1 MLVRLDRV
9 EMLHLRYFVAVAEE
23 LNFSQ
28 AARKLH
34 IAASPLSQRIKD
46 LEHELKQQLFERS
59 THRVSLTPAGA
70 ALLPLARDVLERFN
84 AIPWKVREASTGRR
98 APLLLGMPAGVHP
111 LLRERVLALA
121 DAVEDRFDL
130 KRWPGVSADLVA
142 AVVDGRLAL
151 TLARLPIS
159 DPALEVLPV
168 MTERLGVAVPAD
180 QFTGVEDVP
189 LAGLT
194 ELSYLPP
201 PGDGN
206 SSYFTE
212 LDSRLDAAGIKKRIR
227 LNTTDYTGITELISS
242 GIAFSIT
249 MLDPRSPMHRY
260 TMDNVT
266 VLPVTELDPS
276 LTTALT
282 WRKDR
287 ADNGADLSGLV
298 AAARRI
304 FVTPLTV

>member
-1 MLVRLDRV
+1 MTDPSWSGTYL
-9 EMLHLRYFVAVAEE
+9 EHLRKFVVVAEE

-84 AIPWKVREASTGRR
+84 AIPWKLREASTGRR
-98 APLLLGMPAGVHP
+98 TPLLLGMPAGVHP
-111 LLRERVLALA
+111 LLRERVIALSE
-121 DAVEDRFDL
+121 AVEDRYDL
-130 KRWPGVSADLVA
+130 KRWPGVSADLIA

-151 TLARLPIS
+151 TLARLPIA

-180 QFTGVEDVP
+180 RFSGTTDVS
-189 LAGLT
+189 LSQLT
-194 ELSYLPP
+194 ELAYLPP

-206 SSYFTE
+206 TPYFTE
-212 LDSRLDAAGIKKRIR
+212 LESRLDTAGIKKRIR

-242 GIAFSIT
+242 GIAFSLT

-260 TMDNVT
+260 AMDNVV
-266 VLPVTELDPS
+266 VLPVTALDAA

-287 ADNGADLSGLV
+287 ARADLHGLV
-298 AAARRI
+298 SAAMTI
-304 FVTPLTV
+304 FAAPITV

>member
-1 MLVRLDRV
+1 MTHPSWSGTYL
-9 EMLHLRYFVAVAEE
+9 EHLRKFVVVAEE

-111 LLRERVLALA
+111 LLRERVIALSES
-121 DAVEDRFDL
+121 VEDRYDL
-130 KRWPGVSADLVA
+130 QRWPGVSADLVA
-142 AVVDGRLAL
+142 AVIDGRLAL
-151 TLARLPIS
+151 TLARMPIT

-168 MTERLGVAVPAD
+168 MTERLGAAVPAD
-180 QFTGVEDVP
+180 QFEGVEDIA
-189 LAGLT
+189 LTQLT

-206 SSYFTE
+206 TTYFTE
-212 LDSRLDAAGIKKRIR
+212 LDSRLDTAGIKKRIR
-227 LNTTDYTGITELISS
+227 LNTTDYAGITELISS
-242 GIAFSIT
+242 GIAFSLT

-260 TMDNVT
+260 AMDNVA
-266 VLPVTELDPS
+266 VLPVTELDAA
-276 LTTALT
+276 LVTALT

-287 ADNGADLSGLV
+287 ATGDIHELV
-298 AAARRI
+298 TAARTI
-304 FVTPLTV
+304 FTAPITV